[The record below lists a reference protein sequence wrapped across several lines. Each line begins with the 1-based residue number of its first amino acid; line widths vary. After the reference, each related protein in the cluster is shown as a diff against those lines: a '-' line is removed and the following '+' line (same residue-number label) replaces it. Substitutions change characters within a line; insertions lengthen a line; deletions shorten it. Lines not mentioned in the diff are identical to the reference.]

1 LICQYLVSPRGSTI
15 VNLFSDIRGEQFH
28 PDYSKDVGEGKQY
41 SYRETLIIVKVKMAS
56 SNQEFEE
63 FNYLAD
69 VR

>member
-1 LICQYLVSPRGSTI
+1 MICQYLVSPRGSTI
-15 VNLFSDIRGEQFH
+15 VNLLSDIRGEQFH
-28 PDYSKDVGEGKQY
+28 PDNCKDVGEGKQY
-41 SYRETLIIVKVKMAS
+41 SCRETLIIVKVKMAS